1 MIPPPNTY
9 AVPPPTPPEIDDD
22 LDQSLKDMVE
32 RYQTHG
38 CTFSCHKKKKKL
50 TIRKDEGW
58 GVGVKPPK
66 NSEELVVPVCRFGFA
81 RPPSDETIALL
92 GFSED
97 EDETTVLS
105 SKKDY
110 LGIRKFLLRSTYT
123 PKGEKREDQPLY
135 QQLIALSFKEFL
147 QKVGMYQDIH
157 EGSEEEQLLK
167 AKSRYHSALRAGIKG
182 QVAVFGK
189 RDLKSLF
196 INNYNPKLMELIQA
210 NHDLQYCGDPYSVAQ
225 YACGYLTKAEAGM
238 SALLK
243 KIDEE
248 FSHLPEVEKVKK
260 FAACLDKHREVS
272 IQEAVYRLLGLTMAK
287 FSVRVKY
294 VNTSLPSLRDGLL
307 RRDLDN
313 VDDDDSIFYP
323 SIHMYYEAR
332 PDTWEEKVK
341 GHTVKIDGKNMC
353 LADWFSLYDHF
364 ASGKPSQKGN
374 GVLFQGKR
382 NGWFRRRRQRAVL
395 RYFLRQE
402 DEKELARGLCILFL
416 PFRNELTDI
425 HSKDPTELLAEHGQL
440 INENRA
446 RFESSSLIQDYI
458 ERLEKE
464 REKGGPG
471 IFDDDDEEEEEDDE
485 ETTEAWQI
493 EEHQREYDRS
503 QAIASLPKD
512 FNATS
517 MLELRKG
524 ITSLNTQQRIIFDEL
539 CERSVCDDSEAKG
552 SQVYLAGE
560 AGTGKS
566 YVIKTFVPAVK
577 YLSAKSGQDLDKP
590 SVLVLAPSATAA
602 FLVDGKTIESGL
614 GFMMS
619 KHRGYPQGNPDKV
632 SKMAFEYEDV
642 VWIICEE
649 ISMVGSNKH
658 LVMNYKLQEM
668 AQGPQKNEFMGGKH
682 ILAVG
687 DFRQLPPV
695 KDIYIFENARIDG
708 RPSIA
713 PNLWRERYEI
723 YYLTQKMRCP
733 DDLAFAQ
740 LCDRVGKNQINEQDV
755 TFFNS
760 RCISEEIP
768 EELDNENFRSGEVT
782 IIVTTNV
789 DKDRINLSKLRT
801 LLPALKEYVSL
812 SDDKITNSKY
822 NIPLPDCVSFT
833 RKGQMMKN
841 LVMRVGAPVAITT
854 NHTVKRYKEDGLTN
868 GAYGYIDFIQHSDD
882 DEDMVEIIW
891 VRFRDERVGKRH
903 YKAETRRLRPRKY
916 GHLIHEESLPI
927 LPARKQFEARQ
938 GNDIYMRKQFPLT
951 LAYAITAHKA
961 QGATLKKVIIDFR
974 GSDSRGAKIDNS
986 SFYTAITRVTNGN
999 NLFLRSFEKRFI
1011 RNDPRVEFEINR
1023 MRTLKNLKFRKVYLR
1038 EPIFVPHSNE
1048 IKVGYLNINA
1058 LRDSYHSEYLN
1069 GDHNLLHLDI
1079 LAIAETHL
1087 QASTS
1092 TATLSQVLNN
1102 WHIVERFD
1110 SDDNTAHMGLL
1121 LLSSKANSD
1130 VQILSKQSLD
1140 KAGQC
1145 HAQIMTVLYSGHK
1158 FSFVYIRLQPTLS
1171 EARWLHEK
1179 TIDSDYVIGDL
1190 NLDPLIPSHK
1200 TLIDEI
1206 GGDKVMLLRE
1216 ATTRTR
1222 KQLDHILGHN
1232 TTCSVFTTSFL
1243 NFISDHHSITLRLA
1257 PQGTDFVK
1265 DDQRLK
1271 KDKKTKDNQNEAPQ
1285 PLTPGTIR
1293 KKTQI
1298 KKGQTPKK
1306 LRSVN

>member
-1 MIPPPNTY
+1 MKPGWLEGEDSSPSNQPDEDEDVNDDDEPCYFYRIEFQARGAPHVHMLCWCKDQHNMCYPNLMNTPKDK
-9 AVPPPTPPEIDDD
+9 VPEKLLEIAASHSKLIKTEIDEEM
-22 LDQSLKDMVE
+22 DQRLKEMVE
-32 RYQTHG
+32 RYQNHG
-38 CTFSCHKKKKKL
+38 CSFSCFKKKKKI

-58 GVGVKPPK
+58 GVGVRPPK
-66 NSEELVVPVCRFGFA
+66 NAEELVLPVCRYGFA

-97 EDETTVLS
+97 EDEKTVLS
-105 SKKDY
+105 AKKDY
-110 LGIRKFLLRSTYT
+110 LVIRKFLLRSTYT

-135 QQLIALSFKEFL
+135 KKLIALTFKEFL

-157 EGSEEEQLLK
+157 EGSEEEQLIK
-167 AKSRYHSALRAGIKG
+167 AKSRYHLALRASIKG

-189 RDLKSLF
+189 RSLRSLF
-196 INNYNPKLMELIQA
+196 INNYNPFLMELIQA
-210 NHDLQYCGDPYSVAQ
+210 NHDLQFIGDPYSVAQ

-248 FSHLPEVEKVKK
+248 YSYFPEIEKVKK
-260 FAACLDKHREVS
+260 IAACLDKHREVS

-287 FSVRVKY
+287 FSVKVKY

-323 SIHMYYEAR
+323 SIHQYYEAR

-353 LADWFSLYDHF
+353 LADWVSLYDHF
-364 ASGKPSQKGN
+364 ASGKPSRGGN
-374 GVLFQGKR
+374 GVLFQGGRK
-382 NGWFRRRRQRAVL
+382 GWFRRRRQRAVL

-402 DEKELARGLCILFL
+402 DEKELARGICILFL
-416 PFRNELTDI
+416 PFCNEITDI

-458 ERLEKE
+458 ERLERE
-464 REKGGPG
+464 REKGGQG
-471 IFDDDDEEEEEDDE
+471 IFDDDDEDEDDE

-503 QAIASLPKD
+503 QAMASLPKD
-512 FNATS
+512 YDATS

-539 CERSVCDDSEAKG
+539 CERCVYDDSEAKG

-566 YVIKTFVPAVK
+566 HVINTLVPAIK
-577 YLSAKSGQDLDKP
+577 HLSAKSGQDLDKRP

-602 FLVDGKTIESGL
+602 FLIDGKTIESGL
-614 GFMMS
+614 GFVMS
-619 KHRGYPQGNPDKV
+619 KYGGYPEGSADKV
-632 SKMAFEYEDV
+632 SKMAFEYEDLAL
-642 VWIICEE
+642 IIVDE

-658 LVMNYKLQEM
+658 AVMNYRLQHM
-668 AQGPQKNEFMGGKH
+668 AQGPNKNEFMGGKH

-927 LPARKQFEARQ
+927 RPARKQFEARQ
-938 GNDIYMRKQFPLT
+938 GNDFYMRKQFPLT

-961 QGATLKKVIIDFR
+961 QGATLKKVIIDF
-974 GSDSRGAKIDNS
+974 ID
-986 SFYTAITRVTNGN
+986 
-999 NLFLRSFEKRFI
+999 FI
-1011 RNDPRVEFEINR
+1011 
-1023 MRTLKNLKFRKVYLR
+1023 
-1038 EPIFVPHSNE
+1038 
-1048 IKVGYLNINA
+1048 
-1058 LRDSYHSEYLN
+1058 
-1069 GDHNLLHLDI
+1069 
-1079 LAIAETHL
+1079 
-1087 QASTS
+1087 
-1092 TATLSQVLNN
+1092 
-1102 WHIVERFD
+1102 
-1110 SDDNTAHMGLL
+1110 
-1121 LLSSKANSD
+1121 
-1130 VQILSKQSLD
+1130 
-1140 KAGQC
+1140 
-1145 HAQIMTVLYSGHK
+1145 
-1158 FSFVYIRLQPTLS
+1158 
-1171 EARWLHEK
+1171 
-1179 TIDSDYVIGDL
+1179 
-1190 NLDPLIPSHK
+1190 
-1200 TLIDEI
+1200 
-1206 GGDKVMLLRE
+1206 
-1216 ATTRTR
+1216 
-1222 KQLDHILGHN
+1222 
-1232 TTCSVFTTSFL
+1232 
-1243 NFISDHHSITLRLA
+1243 
-1257 PQGTDFVK
+1257 
-1265 DDQRLK
+1265 
-1271 KDKKTKDNQNEAPQ
+1271 
-1285 PLTPGTIR
+1285 
-1293 KKTQI
+1293 
-1298 KKGQTPKK
+1298 
-1306 LRSVN
+1306 